1 MSNAWVFHGGC
12 LASCSNLGGFLVGWY
27 FWASITSYLDK
38 MPMVFQYPGWTRNS
52 LGFLLSGA
60 QHCKINSEIVGS
72 WPVFLGFLQ
81 RVPAFLVDQLK
92 GKYDSPRPTL
102 NGGFC
107 VPDSPWTFYSQLTF
121 TLQNS
126 TNKKER
132 KSTHI
137 LKTHFSFIFSMGFC
151 QDFAPTLLTGPTPKG
166 ALASTWRTIRQREA
180 DRWGFDGW
188 RLQRYVKREGNES
201 SLLREKFFEF
211 MWELF
216 FVLKCMLH
224 FGWCFCWLMEIDL
237 IFEESWFVFVYL
249 LPKFVSAFGSSSN
262 VVIVSC
268 TRCRQ
273 RTGNGARLG
282 EPGARG
288 SAGIISPYLLE
299 DVVNY
304 RDCCWNIEATWI
316 FQRKYRKI
324 FCFSKRFW
332 VFFKHFW

>member
-1 MSNAWVFHGGC
+1 MLELNGGC

-27 FWASITSYLDK
+27 FWAWKKNSYLDK
-38 MPMVFQYPGWTRNS
+38 MPMVFQYPGWTRSS
-52 LGFLLSGA
+52 LGVLLRGA

-72 WPVFLGFLQ
+72 WPAFLGFLQ

-107 VPDSPWTFYSQLTF
+107 VCQIPPPELFILNWLLHFKIQRI
-121 TLQNS
+121 
-126 TNKKER
+126 KKKA
-132 KSTHI
+132 KSTHV

-151 QDFAPTLLTGPTPKG
+151 QDFVPTLLTGPTPKG
-166 ALASTWRTIRQREA
+166 ALASTWRTIRQREP

-188 RLQRYVKREGNES
+188 RLQRYVEREGNES

-211 MWELF
+211 MRELF
-216 FVLKCMLH
+216 FVLKYMLH

-237 IFEESWFVFVYL
+237 IFEERWFVFVYL

-268 TRCRQ
+268 TCCRQ

-288 SAGIISPYLLE
+288 WCRSHQPIFAGG
-299 DVVNY
+299 
-304 RDCCWNIEATWI
+304 CCEL
-316 FQRKYRKI
+316 
-324 FCFSKRFW
+324 
-332 VFFKHFW
+332 